1 MAGVTPVP
9 RHGRLIPTENG
20 NGAYQMHRDEMLL
33 RECDLAVTDRGLKAP
48 AGWPGAEKAMNGHPE
63 PDLLG
68 ADSSFKGFEAEGHPA
83 GGFIPRSLFPALRF
97 YHWDP
102 PCISLGRNQDL
113 DNPRH
118 GHIDQDAARRLGVDI
133 VRRPSGGRAI
143 LHYHDLT
150 YALVMPA
157 DSDDI
162 SASHKLI
169 AGGLAIGLRLLGVP
183 VDDDL
188 SVMPSER
195 NPADCFAA
203 VAGADLQ
210 ARGAKVMGSAQRR
223 SGRALL
229 EHGTLYLTSPDPLY
243 AEVFGQ
249 PFGGSVTALDALLG
263 RVPAFEEV
271 AEALTRGLEGA
282 LGIEFRRDEG

>member
-1 MAGVTPVP
+1 MTPAP
-9 RHGRLIPTENG
+9 RHGRLLPTETG

-33 RECDLAVTDRGLKAP
+33 RECDLSVTGDGP
-48 AGWPGAEKAMNGHPE
+48 A
-63 PDLLG
+63 LT
-68 ADSSFKGFEAEGHPA
+68 
-83 GGFIPRSLFPALRF
+83 FPALRF
-97 YHWDP
+97 YRWEP
-102 PCISLGRNQDL
+102 PCVSLGRNQDL

-118 GHIDQDAARRLGVDI
+118 GHIDQDAAKRLGVDI

-157 DSDDI
+157 ESDDI
-162 SASHKLI
+162 SGSHKVI
-169 AGGLAIGLRLLGVP
+169 AGGLANGLRLLGVP

-188 SVMPSER
+188 SVMPAER

-243 AEVFGQ
+243 SEVFGQ
-249 PFGGSVTALDALLG
+249 PFGDSVTALDVLLG
-263 RVPAFEEV
+263 RAPAFDEV
-271 AEALTRGLEGA
+271 AEALKRGLEIA
-282 LGIEFRRDEG
+282 LGVEFRVGAG

>member
-1 MAGVTPVP
+1 M
-9 RHGRLIPTENG
+9 R
-20 NGAYQMHRDEMLL
+20 RDEMLL
-33 RECDLAVTDRGLKAP
+33 RECHLAVSGDG
-48 AGWPGAEKAMNGHPE
+48 
-63 PDLLG
+63 
-68 ADSSFKGFEAEGHPA
+68 
-83 GGFIPRSLFPALRF
+83 PRLAFPALRF

-113 DNPRH
+113 RNPRH
-118 GHIDQDAARRLGVDI
+118 GHIDEDAACRLGVDL

-150 YALVMPA
+150 YALVMPTT
-157 DSDDI
+157 SDDV
-162 SASHKLI
+162 SSSHKVI
-169 AGGLAIGLRLLGVP
+169 AGGLAGGLRMLGVP
-183 VDDDL
+183 VDDEMA
-188 SVMPSER
+188 VMPSHR

-210 ARGAKVMGSAQRR
+210 ACGAKVMGSAQRR

-243 AEVFGQ
+243 TEVFGQ

-263 RVPAFEEV
+263 CVPTFEEV
-271 AEALTRGLEGA
+271 AEALTQGLEIA
-282 LGIEFRRDEG
+282 LGVEFRLDEG